1 MQPEKKQ
8 LSSNNM
14 ELSNIWQELLGER
27 PLDADNSLAASES
40 TSVEEVEQIPD
51 AATSTETIPTLPR
64 DPWSELV
71 QARGTEMIDLSQLQL
86 HMSDQDVEQILQ
98 LMQEE
103 QTNP

>member
-27 PLDADNSLAASES
+27 PLDADNSPAASES

-51 AATSTETIPTLPR
+51 AATPTETIPTLSS

-98 LMQEE
+98 LMQEA
-103 QTNP
+103 QTDQ